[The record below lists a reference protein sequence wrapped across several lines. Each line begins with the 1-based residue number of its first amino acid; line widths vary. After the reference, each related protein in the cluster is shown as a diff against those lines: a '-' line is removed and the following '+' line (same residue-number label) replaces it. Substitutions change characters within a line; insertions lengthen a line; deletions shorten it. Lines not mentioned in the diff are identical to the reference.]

1 VRRSQID
8 ETISGL
14 AVGHCGYAQPPASVV
29 PALRA
34 PPSRT
39 PFYFVTGSGH
49 HHGRCSWQSTSNL
62 LSMVSSSAAGWSLRV
77 LLGLVLLSAAWAA
90 EAPGEGSDV
99 MVLTVDNFDQAVKDH
114 SFLVVEFFAPW

>member
-1 VRRSQID
+1 MFVAVHVKFID
-8 ETISGL
+8 
-14 AVGHCGYAQPPASVV
+14 V
-29 PALRA
+29 
-34 PPSRT
+34 
-39 PFYFVTGSGH
+39 
-49 HHGRCSWQSTSNL
+49 
-62 LSMVSSSAAGWSLRV
+62 SMVSSSAAGWSLRV